1 MIPRL
6 DVGGQGNK
14 PLLVIYGSSIDA
26 PLSVESFI
34 RLAEA
39 VAEKD
44 INCILETLYFHQ
56 VYRLM
61 KFS

>member
-1 MIPRL
+1 MIPGL
-6 DVGGQGNK
+6 EVGGQGNK
-14 PLLVIYGSSIDA
+14 PLLVIYGSRIDA
-26 PLSVESFI
+26 PLSVERFI

-39 VAEKD
+39 VVEKD

-61 KFS
+61 MFS